1 MKLLRKLMLR
11 VQALLRSLFF
21 LQFLPASFLYA
32 FQRDR
37 NERRF
42 APPAAPAAS
51 TRPGQLQKAV
61 PTERGAH
68 FVFEQATLDLE
79 FLTADLVCLTWQPGL
94 LPVPYAIA
102 RQDWDVVT
110 TTLKPSDT
118 GWTLTSEVLTVTV
131 GPEGEVRLCSRN
143 GNLLRQDN
151 SPEWCGESWT
161 HRTPLPPE
169 AHIYGLGERITGL
182 NLRAAR
188 DSQGQPKT
196 FSLWNTDPANI
207 SEPGQDPLYITMP
220 VYLGLHHQGSYLTFY
235 ENSFKGE
242 MQFGEQAAV
251 AQFSGGALRYYLAAG
266 DPPQLLERF
275 SELTGRAPLPP
286 RWALGYHQSRWGYRT
301 EATVRAEV
309 ELFQRYDLPI
319 SAVHLDIDCQVGH
332 RSFTLDPDRFPNL
345 CQFTRELREAGVR
358 LVAINN
364 PGIKHSRHSN
374 LFLEGRVLNA
384 FCTYPN
390 GELVVAPVWPGQT
403 VFPDFTNPQVRAWWS
418 YQFAYLLDVGIA
430 GFWNDMNEPV
440 TFASWGETTLPLVT
454 RHSLEGRGGN
464 HREAHN
470 LYGMLESRAAYE
482 SLCQHRPERRPFI
495 VSRSGWVGMQRYAW
509 TWTGDTLSTWEAL
522 RLTVGTVVGLGLS
535 GVPFSGPD
543 IGGFLGNPSA
553 ELYVRWFQM
562 ATFLAFYRT
571 HCSIGVDPRA
581 PWTYGE
587 PTLSTIRY
595 FLQLRYRLLPYLYTL
610 AWEAAQQGHPPV
622 RPLFWYSS
630 DDPELWAIE
639 DQFYLGKALLVCPV
653 VQAELRSRPVHLPQ
667 GYWYD
672 FWSDVCW
679 EGGKTL
685 PLEAPLERL
694 PLLVKAG
701 TVLPMAAAET
711 LTLHLYPL
719 PQGESQSQIYS
730 DAGEGYGPSRL
741 DRFRLTRQDSQL
753 TLAWETSGDYP
764 FPYQQVTLQ
773 VHGLALQKAWVDGQE
788 VALREGQVDCGPF
801 QQAHLVCA
809 A

>member
-1 MKLLRKLMLR
+1 N
-11 VQALLRSLFF
+11 A
-21 LQFLPASFLYA
+21 
-32 FQRDR
+32 
-37 NERRF
+37 
-42 APPAAPAAS
+42 
-51 TRPGQLQKAV
+51 
-61 PTERGAH
+61 
-68 FVFEQATLDLE
+68 
-79 FLTADLVCLTWQPGL
+79 
-94 LPVPYAIA
+94 
-102 RQDWDVVT
+102 
-110 TTLKPSDT
+110 
-118 GWTLTSEVLTVTV
+118 
-131 GPEGEVRLCSRN
+131 
-143 GNLLRQDN
+143 
-151 SPEWCGESWT
+151 
-161 HRTPLPPE
+161 
-169 AHIYGLGERITGL
+169 
-182 NLRAAR
+182 
-188 DSQGQPKT
+188 QGQPKT

-235 ENSFKGE
+235 ENSFRGE
-242 MQFGEQAAV
+242 MQFGEGDAIAN
-251 AQFSGGALRYYLAAG
+251 FSGGALRYYLAAG

-309 ELFQRYDLPI
+309 ALFQSHGLPI

-345 CQFTRELREAGVR
+345 CQFTCELREAGVR

-384 FCTYPN
+384 FCTYPD

-403 VFPDFTNPQVRAWWS
+403 VFPDFTNPQVRTWWS

-440 TFASWGETTLPLVT
+440 TFAGWGETTLPLVT
-454 RHSLEGRGGN
+454 QHSLEGRGGD

-610 AWEAAQQGHPPV
+610 AWEAAQTGHPPV
-622 RPLFWYSS
+622 RPLFWYHS
-630 DDPELWAIE
+630 DDSQLWGIE
-639 DQFYLGKALLVCPV
+639 DQFYLGEALLVCPV
-653 VQAELRSRPVHLPQ
+653 VQDGLRSRPIHLPQ
-667 GYWYD
+667 GHWYD
-672 FWSDVCW
+672 FWSDTCW
-679 EGGKTL
+679 EGGKTFEI
-685 PLEAPLERL
+685 EAPLERL

-701 TVLPMAAAET
+701 TVLPLEAEET

-741 DRFRLTRQDSQL
+741 DHFCLSRQDNEL
-753 TLAWETSGDYP
+753 TLAWTASGDYP
-764 FPYQQVTLQ
+764 WPYQKVRLQ
-773 VHGLALQKAWVDGQE
+773 VHGLSLQKAWVDDQE
-788 VALREGQVDCGPF
+788 VLLQDGQVECLPF
-801 QQAHLVCA
+801 HQARLVCA
-809 A
+809 AQP

>member
-1 MKLLRKLMLR
+1 MPFLRKLILR

-21 LQFLPASFLYA
+21 LQFLPASVVYA
-32 FQRDR
+32 WRRDR

-42 APPAAPAAS
+42 APPAPP
-51 TRPGQLQKAV
+51 TRPTAPGNLQKAV
-61 PTERGAH
+61 STERGAH
-68 FVFEQATLDLE
+68 FVFDRATLDVD
-79 FLTADLVCLTWQPGL
+79 FLTADLVRLTWQPGL
-94 LPVPYAIA
+94 LPIPYAIA
-102 RQDWDVVT
+102 RQDWDVVAT
-110 TTLKPSDT
+110 QLKPSGA
-118 GWTLTSEVLTVTV
+118 GWTITSDALMVTV
-131 GPEGEVRLCSRN
+131 EPAGSIRLYDSS
-143 GNLLRQDN
+143 GTLLRQDAP
-151 SPEWCGESWT
+151 PEWQGESWT

-169 AHIYGLGERITGL
+169 AHIYGLGERIAGL

-188 DSQGQPKT
+188 NTQGQPKT
-196 FSLWNTDPANI
+196 FGLWNTDPANI
-207 SEPGQDPLYITMP
+207 SQPGQDPLYITMP
-220 VYLGLHHQGSYLTFY
+220 VYLGLHHGGSYLAFY
-235 ENSFKGE
+235 ENSFRGE
-242 MQFGEQAAV
+242 MQFGEAAT

-301 EATVRAEV
+301 EATVRSEV
-309 ELFQRYDLPI
+309 ELFQRHDLPI
-319 SAVHLDIDCQVGH
+319 SAVHLDIDCQVDH

-403 VFPDFTNPQVRAWWS
+403 VFPDFTNPQVRTWWS
-418 YQFAYLLDVGIA
+418 YQFSYLLDVGIA

-440 TFASWGETTLPLVT
+440 TFASWGEATLPLVT
-454 RHSLEGRGGN
+454 RHSFEGRGGD

-482 SLCQHRPERRPFI
+482 SLCHHRPERRPFI

-587 PTLSTIRY
+587 PTLSTIRE

-610 AWEAAQQGHPPV
+610 AWEAAQTGHPPV
-622 RPLFWYSS
+622 RPLFWYDSS
-630 DDPELWAIE
+630 DPQLWAVE
-639 DQFYLGKALLVCPV
+639 DQFFLGEGLLVCPV
-653 VQAELRSRPVHLPQ
+653 VREGVRSRPVHLPP
-667 GYWYD
+667 GHWYD
-672 FWSDVCW
+672 FWNDACW

-685 PLEAPLERL
+685 DLEAPLERL

-701 TVLPMAAAET
+701 TILPMAAAET
-711 LTLHLYPL
+711 LSLHIYP
-719 PQGESQSQIYS
+719 PRQGECQSQIYS
-730 DAGEGYGPSRL
+730 DAGEGYGDFRL
-741 DRFRLTRQDSQL
+741 DQFYLTCQGTEV
-753 TLAWETSGDYP
+753 TLSWQSSGNYP
-764 FPYQQVTLQ
+764 FPYQSVKLHIHGPSPETAWLEDQEVLLEAGQVTCQ
-773 VHGLALQKAWVDGQE
+773 
-788 VALREGQVDCGPF
+788 PF
-801 QQAHLVCA
+801 QQVRWELS
-809 A
+809 